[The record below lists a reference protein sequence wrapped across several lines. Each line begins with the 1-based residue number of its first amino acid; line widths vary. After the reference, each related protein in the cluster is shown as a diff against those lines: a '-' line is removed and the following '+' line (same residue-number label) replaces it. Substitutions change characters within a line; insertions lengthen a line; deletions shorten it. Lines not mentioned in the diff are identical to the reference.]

1 MDNDKFSLL
10 ISVLDKLE
18 EGCVGHSG
26 LEDAIIKIINYFGYS
41 LTKKQKKELSKAL
54 YYIATNMLI
63 MFDRDDKVIES
74 MLKEIDYAGLEQTEI
89 EDINKHLNK
98 YRIT

>member
-18 EGCVGHSG
+18 EGCIGHSG

-41 LTKKQKKELSKAL
+41 LTKEQKEELSKEFIHYEKAKL
-54 YYIATNMLI
+54 EREFIRLE
-63 MFDRDDKVIES
+63 REVI
-74 MLKEIDYAGLEQTEI
+74 
-89 EDINKHLNK
+89 
-98 YRIT
+98 